1 MRTMEAEIKRRN
13 ADETGRDLCALTRS
27 QPVKEATGEIH
38 VLGYVGIEA
47 MNFAKLF
54 CPGRLTADARTFR
67 LTLGSALDL
76 RIGLDLITMAE
87 QAEC

>member
-1 MRTMEAEIKRRN
+1 MEAAIERRS

-47 MNFAKLF
+47 MDFAELF
-54 CPGRLTADARTFR
+54 CPGRFAAAAGAFHLTP
-67 LTLGSALDL
+67 GSAFDL
-76 RIGLDLITMAE
+76 RTGWDLITVAG

>member
-1 MRTMEAEIKRRN
+1 M
-13 ADETGRDLCALTRS
+13 DLGALTRS

-47 MNFAKLF
+47 VNFAKLF
-54 CPGRLTADARTFR
+54 CLGKLTADAEAFR
-67 LTLGSALDL
+67 LTLGLAFDL
-76 RIGLDLITMAE
+76 RIGWDLITVAG